1 MEKIVSDP
9 DSDMATKIQPPTNGH
24 GEVSSRRAADVLHH
38 TSARTNE
45 LVQRKAAVENEAKR
59 FRFKYD
65 VESRKKRD
73 VLMNRAGRMS
83 ECIDEALAPTTF
95 NNIGIKKTLANR
107 GKESVVVGSSSS
119 SSKEVSAR
127 NTSKV
132 QNLHPGRH
140 WTPTPELV
148 AWMGAPK
155 SMAK

>member
-119 SSKEVSAR
+119 WVESNRAVHLNRTSSSKFELFLSGIERRSA
-127 NTSKV
+127 
-132 QNLHPGRH
+132 
-140 WTPTPELV
+140 
-148 AWMGAPK
+148 
-155 SMAK
+155 